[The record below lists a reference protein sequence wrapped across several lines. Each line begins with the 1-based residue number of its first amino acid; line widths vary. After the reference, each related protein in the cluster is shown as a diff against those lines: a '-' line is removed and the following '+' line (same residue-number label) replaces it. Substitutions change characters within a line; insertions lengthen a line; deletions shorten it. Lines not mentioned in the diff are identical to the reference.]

1 MKSLATPRV
10 HSSLPPAPHKAA
22 SPGFSLLDES
32 RLIKS
37 ASRQAGIIS
46 LGTTFR
52 DRRNTSL
59 SRSLWNTFAKPPPDS
74 LGVQLGASDKGLHT
88 ADGDF
93 DVNMGVE
100 CNRGS
105 SMLLRE
111 TGIKSVGRCRDA
123 CAAQVDCVAAELDQI
138 LGKCMLWRE
147 CLYREPA
154 MRVLRGM
161 GQGGGNA
168 DVWGKRRATSGV
180 RVMHRVGREWPV
192 PASQVVWR
200 ANATIVVA
208 SYTYRLDWLRTIPNA
223 FDVALYHK
231 HDFVASPSGRA
242 RTMSDERLPLHF
254 MRDRPQL
261 CRSFSSGGR
270 PRVGLPLEPC
280 PPDKC
285 NCSTGRNDDHRLA
298 YYRVLPN
305 YGRTDGKVGI
315 NGQNPI
321 PPGGSREAYPYLQF
335 ILDFWDNLP
344 NVLIFTQ
351 EPVPPTCLPACLPS
365 ACLPASCM
373 LACLSAHRTTACIA
387 AACGWSL
394 RLEALT
400 CCRLVVHGHR
410 ERQQVPARLRLP
422 RCLRLGRTGDST
434 GGSRS
439 RQRGSTA
446 CAATWS
452 STTTARATIGT
463 GGCPRCSALTP
474 NPTPTPHLE
483 T

>member
-1 MKSLATPRV
+1 MKSLATRRV
-10 HSSLPPAPHKAA
+10 HSSLPPAPHQAA
-22 SPGFSLLDES
+22 SPGFSLLDEL

-242 RTMSDERLPLHF
+242 HTMSDERLPLHF

-261 CRSFSSGGR
+261 CLNFRSAAH

-285 NCSTGRNDDHRLA
+285 NCSTWRNDDHRLA

-305 YGRTDGKVGI
+305 YGRTDGSVGI
-315 NGQNPI
+315 DGNNPN

-351 EPVPPTCLPACLPS
+351 DDCVHRACMWMITAPRSIEMLQDWRQHWGEPLAPTRAN
-365 ACLPASCM
+365 CM
-373 LACLSAHRTTACIA
+373 
-387 AACGWSL
+387 
-394 RLEALT
+394 
-400 CCRLVVHGHR
+400 CRYMVEHNYG
-410 ERQQVPARLRLP
+410 P
-422 RCLRLGRTGDST
+422 RYYWYRWMST
-434 GGSRS
+434 L
-439 RQRGSTA
+439 Q
-446 CAATWS
+446 CAYT
-452 STTTARATIGT
+452 
-463 GGCPRCSALTP
+463 
-474 NPTPTPHLE
+474 
-483 T
+483 

>member
-1 MKSLATPRV
+1 MQNLRHAMQNLATPSVR
-10 HSSLPPAPHKAA
+10 SAPASLHQAA
-22 SPGFSLLDES
+22 SSGSSSFDES
-32 RLIKS
+32 RLEGL
-37 ASRQAGIIS
+37 ARQQAATTS
-46 LGTTFR
+46 LRTTFK
-52 DRRNTSL
+52 DRLVRFNTSYL
-59 SRSLWNTFAKPPPDS
+59 SRSRSRSFSTFAKPPPDS
-74 LGVQLGASDKGLHT
+74 LGVLLGASDKGLHT
-88 ADGDF
+88 TDGDF

-105 SMLLRE
+105 SKLLNE
-111 TGIKSVGRCRDA
+111 TGIKGVRRCREA
-123 CAAQVDCVAAELDQI
+123 CAAQVECVAAELDQI

-154 MRVLRGM
+154 MRVLRGV
-161 GQGGGNA
+161 GQGGGNV
-168 DVWGKRRATSGV
+168 DMLGKRRATSGV

-242 RTMSDERLPLHF
+242 HTMSDERLPLHF

-261 CRSFSSGGR
+261 CLNFRSAAH

-285 NCSTGRNDDHRLA
+285 NCSTWRNDDHRLA

-305 YGRTDGKVGI
+305 YGRTDGSVGI
-315 NGQNPI
+315 DGNNPN

-351 EPVPPTCLPACLPS
+351 DDCVHRACMWMITAPRSIEMLQDWRQHWGEPLAPTRAN
-365 ACLPASCM
+365 CM
-373 LACLSAHRTTACIA
+373 
-387 AACGWSL
+387 
-394 RLEALT
+394 
-400 CCRLVVHGHR
+400 CRYMVEHNYG
-410 ERQQVPARLRLP
+410 P
-422 RCLRLGRTGDST
+422 RYYWYRWMST
-434 GGSRS
+434 L
-439 RQRGSTA
+439 Q
-446 CAATWS
+446 CAYT
-452 STTTARATIGT
+452 
-463 GGCPRCSALTP
+463 
-474 NPTPTPHLE
+474 
-483 T
+483 

>member
-1 MKSLATPRV
+1 LR
-10 HSSLPPAPHKAA
+10 
-22 SPGFSLLDES
+22 
-32 RLIKS
+32 
-37 ASRQAGIIS
+37 
-46 LGTTFR
+46 TTFK
-52 DRRNTSL
+52 DRFNTSL
-59 SRSLWNTFAKPPPDS
+59 SRSLGTFAKPPPDS
-74 LGVQLGASDKGLHT
+74 LGVLLGASDKGLHT

-105 SMLLRE
+105 SKLLNE
-111 TGIKSVGRCRDA
+111 TGIKSVRRCREA
-123 CAAQVDCVAAELDQI
+123 CAAQVECVAAELDQI

-154 MRVLRGM
+154 MRVLRGVR
-161 GQGGGNA
+161 QGGGNA
-168 DVWGKRRATSGV
+168 DMWGKRRATSGV

-261 CRSFSSGGR
+261 CLNFRSVGH

-285 NCSTGRNDDHRLA
+285 NCSTARNDDHRLA

-305 YGRTDGKVGI
+305 YGRTDGRVGI
-315 NGQNPI
+315 NGNNPN

-351 EPVPPTCLPACLPS
+351 DDCVHRACRWMLTAPRSIDMLQDWRQHWGEPLAPTRAN
-365 ACLPASCM
+365 CM
-373 LACLSAHRTTACIA
+373 
-387 AACGWSL
+387 
-394 RLEALT
+394 
-400 CCRLVVHGHR
+400 CRYMVEH
-410 ERQQVPARLRLP
+410 
-422 RCLRLGRTGDST
+422 
-434 GGSRS
+434 
-439 RQRGSTA
+439 
-446 CAATWS
+446 
-452 STTTARATIGT
+452 
-463 GGCPRCSALTP
+463 
-474 NPTPTPHLE
+474 N
-483 T
+483 